1 MDESKK
7 YIRTFAGDM
16 ETLKK
21 GGTPNLAPLQE
32 KTKEPLAQPPTPPT
46 KPQPEEASAPTPL
59 PKLTLIPP
67 SSPTVQMP
75 PVPAVRAP
83 QSTLETYSGD
93 FSDRMKDTKASTA
106 TVLAAEQDSAPIVE
120 ETPPKKTPLSSIL
133 YGIAGAILL
142 IVSGIGVY
150 IAYGRYLSASA
161 PIIPAPAVAAPIF
174 VDDRATVDGVGTAL
188 VRNIEQSVASPLK
201 EGTVRLLY
209 LENATTTSVFSALQ
223 SPAPGALL
231 RNITAARSMAGVVNV
246 GGTQS
251 PFFILSVAA
260 YGDTFAAMLF
270 WEPTMVRDL
279 SALFPQYSS
288 ATQTVSTSSPQAIA
302 TSTPVSVISF
312 RDEVVAN
319 HDTRVY
325 RDSAGRTVLLYGYW
339 NQTTLVIAS
348 NAAAFTEIIGRLATS
363 RAQ

>member
-32 KTKEPLAQPPTPPT
+32 KPKEPLAQPPAPPT
-46 KPQPEEASAPTPL
+46 MPLPEEASVPTPI

-67 SSPTVQMP
+67 SSPIVQMP
-75 PVPAVRAP
+75 PVPVVTIP

-106 TVLAAEQDSAPIVE
+106 TVLAAEQDSAPIIE
-120 ETPPKKTPLSSIL
+120 EVPPKKTPLSSIL
-133 YGIAGAILL
+133 YGTAGAILL
-142 IVSGIGVY
+142 IVGGVGVY

-161 PIIPAPAVAAPIF
+161 PIIPAPTVAAPIF
-174 VDDRATVDGVGTAL
+174 VDDRTSVAGTGTAL
-188 VRNIEQSVASPLK
+188 VRNIEQSIASPLK

-231 RNITAARSMAGVVNV
+231 RNVTAARSMAGVVNV

-251 PFFILSVAA
+251 PFFILSVTS

-270 WEPTMVRDL
+270 WESSMPRDL
-279 SALFPQYSS
+279 DKLFPQYSS
-288 ATQTVSTSSPQAIA
+288 ATSTIA
-302 TSTPVSVISF
+302 TSTPVLVISF

-339 NQTTLVIAS
+339 NQTTLVVAR
-348 NAAAFTEIIGRLATS
+348 NAAAFTEIINRLATS